1 MIPIIYESTETGF
14 TSNGLGRL
22 RDCIECVVSEGR
34 NEVYECDFSY
44 PVDGANFDL
53 IQCGRIIGVTHDE
66 SGDVQPFDI
75 VSYSKPISGVVDFH
89 AVHISYRQSGLVA
102 QGTNING
109 LDDAFALLSAAQP
122 ENPFSYE
129 SDFSASAYMAAADGV
144 PRSVRQMLGGI
155 EGSILD
161 AYGGEYEFD
170 KFRVI
175 LHRSRGQERDFAIRY
190 GVNMLDYKDETD
202 FSGTYSSCIPYWK
215 GNDGGNDIVVT
226 GSRVDASGTSYNGRN
241 ICAALDLSEKFEDKP
256 TAAQLEH
263 MAAALMQSRQVTLPA
278 QTITV
283 DFVRLQDL
291 GYDWLDNLLRCNLC
305 DTIEVVFPR
314 YDMSGRFKIVK
325 TEWDVLSGRYN
336 KMELGA
342 LSMSLAEALGITN
355 SADVLNSI
363 NDLSVGGDLA
373 VGGNITAVGTIDGAN
388 ILKGGRNYIGYQTF
402 NFSVTYSGGTV
413 GTRGYQ
419 SSADAALDG
428 YTPIGV
434 SAVSVGA
441 SGSYIPV
448 AFLSGNTVYF
458 NAYRCTTSAVS
469 SSACTVRVIYRKD

>member
-1 MIPIIYESTETGF
+1 MIPIIYESTETDF

-22 RDCIECVVSEGR
+22 RDCIACIVSEGR

-75 VSYSKPISGVVDFH
+75 VSYSKPISGIVDFH
-89 AVHISYRQSGLVA
+89 AVHISYRQSGMVVT
-102 QGTNING
+102 GTNINS
-109 LDDAFALLSAAQP
+109 LADAFTLLGTAQP

-129 SDFSASAYMAAADGV
+129 ADFTSTAYMAAADGV

-190 GVNMLDYKDETD
+190 GVNMLDYKDDTD
-202 FSGTYSSCIPYWK
+202 FSGTYSSCIPYWR
-215 GNDGGNDIVVT
+215 GNDNGNDIVVT
-226 GSRVDASGTSYNGRN
+226 GNRVDASGSSYNGRN
-241 ICAALDLSEKFEDKP
+241 VCVPLDLSEKFEDKP
-256 TAAQLEH
+256 TAVQLQN
-263 MAAALMQSRQVTLPA
+263 MASTMMQSRQVTLPA

-305 DTIEVVFPR
+305 DTIKVVFPR

-413 GTRGYQ
+413 GTRGYH

-434 SAVSVGA
+434 SAVSVGN